1 MRPDRSTP
9 QLGLPGAALAPA
21 ATHPDTGP
29 ILAFAGAFLGCL
41 VTLGAIA
48 LGAVPAIA
56 SAAATTLLCGLLLFM
71 PTTTPGRASLLTG
84 SFCRALQGG
93 TFAGMTSVSWL
104 IQPGPAGVTA
114 LPYELFI
121 VLSAVCGF
129 VFFLTAR
136 LDDHTLAPAGVGLG
150 GRSGAIAA
158 VASLVFVALETIL
171 GADSSRFQG
180 AVTGLLGSG
189 PRAAALG
196 FLACLAGTAWT
207 LCALRQQRVALL
219 RSADRIFVAAGTAL
233 CGLGALHLSDADN
246 PHLLNCYYAGCFLGM
261 STRERL
267 SGWIRPALGAFML
280 SAMVSAAG
288 ALLPGIG
295 GTLGL
300 AAFVTAALLAAMRGM
315 PGHTDAPVAAGMA
328 AAAGPSARRAVTPA
342 AAALAAALVL
352 SWPSDSG
359 TNQPDAVGVG
369 EEPAASVEA
378 AMPQPAVD
386 EAAHAVGVS
395 DVDAAARQAEAAT
408 APEPP
413 AEAERGDVTA
423 YSGLPAGLNIV
434 SGRPL
439 RTSEWLLF
447 TSKLAGLAVRPAPK
461 NNPGAADLSVAT
473 QRADRTA
480 GRPAPV
486 LDRAPAG
493 NAAARPASRSLSA
506 RVLVD
511 PTQADNETVARES
524 AKNRQAAPRNR
535 RTTRPAADADPLQA
549 PAAPDL

>member
-1 MRPDRSTP
+1 VRPDRSTS
-9 QLGLPGAALAPA
+9 QLDLPGAALAPA
-21 ATHPDTGP
+21 VVRLDTGA
-29 ILAFAGAFLGCL
+29 ILALSGGFLGCL
-41 VTLGAIA
+41 LTLGAIA

-56 SAAATTLLCGLLLFM
+56 SAAATTLLCGLLLLM

-84 SFCRALQGG
+84 AFCPALQGG

-104 IQPGPAGVTA
+104 IPPGSEGAVA
-114 LPYELFI
+114 LPYDLFI

-136 LDDHTLAPAGVGLG
+136 LDDRTTTPAGAGLG

-158 VASLVFVALETIL
+158 VASLVFVALEAVL
-171 GADSSRFQG
+171 GAESSHFQS
-180 AVTGLLGSG
+180 AVIDLLGSG

-196 FLACLAGTAWT
+196 FFACLAGTAGT
-207 LCALRQQRVALL
+207 LCALRQQRVALV

-267 SGWIRPALGAFML
+267 RGWIRPVLGAFML

-300 AAFVTAALLAAMRGM
+300 AAFVTAALLAAMRGL
-315 PGHTDAPVAAGMA
+315 PGHTDEPV
-328 AAAGPSARRAVTPA
+328 AAAGPSARRAVTA
-342 AAALAAALVL
+342 VGAALAAALML
-352 SWPSDSG
+352 AWPSDSG
-359 TNQPDAVGVG
+359 TNQPDAAG

-378 AMPQPAVD
+378 AMPQPVVD
-386 EAAHAVGVS
+386 EATHAVSVS
-395 DVDAAARQAEAAT
+395 EVDAAAHQAEAAA

-423 YSGLPAGLNIV
+423 YNSGLPAGLNIV

-439 RTSEWLLF
+439 GTSEWLLF

-461 NNPGAADLSVAT
+461 NNPGGADLTVAT
-473 QRADRTA
+473 QRAERTA
-480 GRPAPV
+480 GRPAPA

-493 NAAARPASRSLSA
+493 SAAARPASRSLSA

-511 PTQADNETVARES
+511 PTQADNETAARES
-524 AKNRQAAPRNR
+524 PKGRQAAPRSR
-535 RTTRPAADADPLQA
+535 RSTAAADADPLRVPA
-549 PAAPDL
+549 PPDL